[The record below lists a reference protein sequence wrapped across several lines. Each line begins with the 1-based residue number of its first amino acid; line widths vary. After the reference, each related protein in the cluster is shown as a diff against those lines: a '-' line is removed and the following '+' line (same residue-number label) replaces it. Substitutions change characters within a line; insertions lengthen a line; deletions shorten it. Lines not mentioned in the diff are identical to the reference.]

1 MRMGDL
7 TMHDIAED
15 VGDLFL
21 GEDIDL
27 NDETVL
33 RDLQGAVSSIVGSSR
48 GVRISV
54 LSVDQWLTA
63 VDRLVPKA
71 LRRGVRQHFHVLGDP
86 KSRSHLLVGPTTL
99 AGLNENSHQITA
111 EVVYAILKAGRPVPP
126 PLFQRGSADLLASE
140 VARKIQMPFFT
151 QNYPREAQLCAEI
164 IAMLQRDHVNCTQ
177 LEWLQVL
184 KTDPRRF
191 IATIGRGEFGKLW
204 RARAL
209 EAEPIRALIDGS
221 VTRARLTDTLR
232 ERDWR
237 PDDDFIVFTRR
248 CLDEHANHNNR
259 PQGDAR

>member
-1 MRMGDL
+1 MGDVIL
-7 TMHDIAED
+7 EDIVED
-15 VGDLFL
+15 AGDLFL
-21 GEDIDL
+21 GDDIDL

-33 RDLQGAVSSIVGSSR
+33 RDLQSAVVAAVGTSR

-54 LSVDQWLTA
+54 LSTDQWLTA

-126 PLFQRGSADLLASE
+126 PLFQRGAVDLLAAE
-140 VARKIQMPFFT
+140 VARDIQIPFFT

-164 IAMLQRDHVNCTQ
+164 IAMLQADHANFSQ
-177 LEWLQVL
+177 LEWLRLL

-191 IATIGRGEFGKLW
+191 IATVGRGDFGKLW

-209 EAEPIRALIDGS
+209 ETPTLAPIIGEQ
-221 VTRARLTDTLR
+221 VTRAHLVDALRDRNRRL
-232 ERDWR
+232 
-237 PDDDFIVFTRR
+237 DDDLICFTRR
-248 CLDEHANHNNR
+248 CLHDHAMTHNR
-259 PQGDAR
+259 RRGGAR

>member
-1 MRMGDL
+1 MSDL
-7 TMHDIAED
+7 TLED
-15 VGDLFL
+15 TVDGAGDLFL
-21 GEDIDL
+21 GDDIDL

-33 RDLQGAVSSIVGSSR
+33 RDLQTAVASAVGASR

-54 LSVDQWLTA
+54 LSTDQWLTA

-126 PLFQRGSADLLASE
+126 PLFQRGAVDLLAAE
-140 VARKIQMPFFT
+140 VSRQINIPFFT

-164 IAMLQRDHVNCTQ
+164 ITMLQRDHVNVSQ
-177 LEWLQVL
+177 REWLQVL
-184 KTDPRRF
+184 KIDPRRF

-209 EAEPIRALIDGS
+209 ESPQITALLGES
-221 VTRARLTDTLR
+221 VTRAHLTDALR

-237 PDDDFIVFTRR
+237 MNDDFIIFTRK
-248 CLDEHANHNNR
+248 CLHDHTKLNR
-259 PQGDAR
+259 PRGGAR